1 MDCNEVITNQ
11 INEERRL
18 AELDNQLSDLTEKYK
33 NLIKKIPYADILKKY
48 GENISD
54 NLDDNFS
61 RICEIYFTDRNK
73 FNSIISE
80 FNKDPEYKES
90 ERILNLRND
99 MKYKYFQQL
108 IKYIEIINNDRK
120 SLFSN
125 EYNKRMN
132 FLADISR

>member
-33 NLIKKIPYADILKKY
+33 NLIKKIPYTDILKKY

-61 RICEIYFTDRNK
+61 RVCEIYFKDRNK

-80 FNKDPEYKES
+80 FNKYPE
-90 ERILNLRND
+90 
-99 MKYKYFQQL
+99 
-108 IKYIEIINNDRK
+108 
-120 SLFSN
+120 
-125 EYNKRMN
+125 
-132 FLADISR
+132 